1 LGPIGQRASSPS
13 EAPTLPPRPLAS
25 PPPKAVADDEIDTVD
40 DATHRRVSFEVGSV
54 VYERYALQRMLGEGT
69 LGGSWVA
76 FDQRA
81 SVAVVLKV
89 VADILVTNDRERADL
104 AGKLGMFAGRTLPG
118 VVMPR
123 EVFAV
128 PGSVVVVYPYVEA
141 ASLRAVIDARH
152 GQGARFT
159 PEECLRVALA
169 LVASVQAMH
178 SASPHGALWPQN
190 VLVTA
195 RGLLLVDGFLA
206 TSVPPD
212 RLAARVEHHTGVAP
226 FCAPEITA
234 GRRPTASAD
243 LYGVGA
249 ILAEL
254 AGGAPPG
261 SGPDLAAV
269 SPELHRAVA
278 TLLDREPARRPAGIR
293 MVLDAL
299 TAAAGFA
306 QRPSEIP
313 LPVPDSVLAADDA
326 MAPPLDPPTLPPSA
340 RAPEVVILAARE
352 PEAPPPQ
359 PAIEAPGDG
368 PPGRLRGPTATLP
381 LAGARAAAP
390 GVQSGPPPSLSVK
403 SGPPAAIAPAS
414 GPPPSMVTAS
424 GPPQPVAP
432 HPIAPKPLAPKPL
445 TPAPA
450 VTPKPLPAA
459 PTAASKVITAPQPV
473 ATSKPAPAPS
483 PPPAAPAQPT
493 PPRPI
498 APMPRAFPIPAAPAA
513 LTSDAPADPRTAFKT
528 LPSISEASRVPRP
541 IALPP
546 RSTAPAP
553 PMSAPPRPPAPA
565 PATPP
570 GRLATTLPA
579 PVTPSVAAPA
589 SPTAPPARAP
599 LPPPRPAPPMPKAP
613 LPPPA
618 ASVPPPNSPAGARP
632 PPPVG
637 MRPPPPS
644 APPPT
649 PPAPSRAPLPP
660 PRQPAAAP
668 GRDRSF
674 DDDAIDPKLLRM
686 ARMLDDERRRDQ
698 SGEAAPSVPPRG
710 RPPGR

>member
-1 LGPIGQRASSPS
+1 MSLAGVNRSSAAPARVATAGFRSPAPGRGAPAVAPLPGLGRLPLGPLGQRSSAPAPAPV
-13 EAPTLPPRPLAS
+13 APTPPPRPAPS
-25 PPPKAVADDEIDTVD
+25 ARPKPPDEDELDTRD

-54 VYERYALQRMLGEGT
+54 VNERYALLRPLGEGA

-81 SVAVVLKV
+81 TGAVVLKV
-89 VADILVTNDRERADL
+89 VADMLVTNDRERADL
-104 AGKLGMFAGRTLPG
+104 AAKLGMFAGRTLPG

-128 PGSVVVVYPYVEA
+128 PGSVVVVYPHVEA

-152 GQGARFT
+152 AQGARFT
-159 PEECLRVALA
+159 PEECLRVALS

-206 TSVPPD
+206 TSVAPD
-212 RLAARVEHHTGVAP
+212 RLAARVEHHASVAP
-226 FCAPEITA
+226 FCAPEIAT

-261 SGPDLAAV
+261 SGPDLASV
-269 SPELHRAVA
+269 SADLHRAVA

-306 QRPSEIP
+306 RRPSDVP
-313 LPVPDSVLAADDA
+313 LAVPDTVLAADDA
-326 MAPPLDPPTLPPSA
+326 MPPAFDPPTLQPYA
-340 RAPEVVILAARE
+340 RAADVVILAAHE
-352 PEAPPPQ
+352 PAPAAAPEAP
-359 PAIEAPGDG
+359 AAEAPADG

-381 LAGARAAAP
+381 LAGARPPPA
-390 GVQSGPPPSLSVK
+390 GVQSGPPPSLAVK
-403 SGPPAAIAPAS
+403 SGPPSPAAPAS
-414 GPPPSMVTAS
+414 GPPPAIPPRS
-424 GPPQPVAP
+424 GPPQP
-432 HPIAPKPLAPKPL
+432 IAPKP
-445 TPAPA
+445 
-450 VTPKPLPAA
+450 
-459 PTAASKVITAPQPV
+459 V
-473 ATSKPAPAPS
+473 A
-483 PPPAAPAQPT
+483 
-493 PPRPI
+493 PRPI
-498 APMPRAFPIPAAPAA
+498 APAAAAPASAPGPRAFPLPAAPAA
-513 LTSDAPADPRTAFKT
+513 LTSDAPADVRMAFKT
-528 LPSISEASRVPRP
+528 LPSISEAIRAPKAVP
-541 IALPP
+541 LPP
-546 RSTAPAP
+546 RGAASAPPPSAPAP
-553 PMSAPPRPPAPA
+553 RSAPA
-565 PATPP
+565 
-570 GRLATTLPA
+570 
-579 PVTPSVAAPA
+579 
-589 SPTAPPARAP
+589 APPARAP
-599 LPPPRPAPPMPKAP
+599 LPPPRSAPPLPRPPPASP
-613 LPPPA
+613 PGASSPPPTPPPA
-618 ASVPPPNSPAGARP
+618 A
-632 PPPVG
+632 G

-644 APPPT
+644 APPS
-649 PPAPSRAPLPP
+649 PSRAPLPP

-674 DDDAIDPKLLRM
+674 DDDAIDPKLLRV

-698 SGEAAPSVPPRG
+698 SAEAPPSAPPRG